1 MGLIKNY
8 QRSLIDRVKEN
19 KATFI
24 IYTILR
30 VLIVVVMIR
39 SIFIGNYEGVFTCI
53 LTLLLLLIPSFLKGA
68 LRISIPPLFESI
80 IYLFIFSANILGE
93 LAHFYAHIPIWDTML
108 HTLNG
113 FLFAAVG
120 YSTVELLNRSSK
132 KIKLSPL
139 YLTLVAFCVSMTIG
153 VLWEFFE
160 CGMDLFFGTDMQKD
174 FIVDTIRST
183 KLDPTNNQNVIV
195 VKDIVNTTITTRSG
209 EVTVIDGGYLDIGIL
224 DTMKDLCACIL
235 TRAVSLQL
243 KRGLIREY
251 VTEEDELKSPEGKI
265 DITASITSGVIQNH
279 RLICAHDEFSE
290 NSVRNRIVKQT
301 LTVLLASDV
310 KQEYRTEIRKLIR
323 FFTDV
328 DFIDPHTINWSMA
341 YDRNNQSYRFLIA
354 ICKLV
359 LKDLL
364 MAQSDGTFRMM
375 DLLDERA
382 QHAIYEKFI
391 LEYYRREHPELK
403 AGAPYIAWALDDGF
417 DDWLSDG
424 GE

>member
-1 MGLIKNY
+1 MGLIKSY
-8 QRSLIDRVKEN
+8 QRSVIERVKEN

-24 IYTILR
+24 IFTILR
-30 VLIVVVMIR
+30 VLIVVIMVR

-120 YSTVELLNRSSK
+120 YSAVDLLNRSSK

-209 EVTVIDGGYLDIGIL
+209 EVTVIDGGYLDIGL
-224 DTMKDLCACIL
+224 HDTMKDLFVNFIGAIVFCIF
-235 TRAVSLQL
+235 
-243 KRGLIREY
+243 G
-251 VTEEDELKSPEGKI
+251 
-265 DITASITSGVIQNH
+265 
-279 RLICAHDEFSE
+279 F
-290 NSVRNRIVKQT
+290 
-301 LTVLLASDV
+301 
-310 KQEYRTEIRKLIR
+310 
-323 FFTDV
+323 
-328 DFIDPHTINWSMA
+328 
-341 YDRNNQSYRFLIA
+341 
-354 ICKLV
+354 
-359 LKDLL
+359 
-364 MAQSDGTFRMM
+364 
-375 DLLDERA
+375 
-382 QHAIYEKFI
+382 IYEKVGRKNKTAAMVV
-391 LEYYRREHPELK
+391 EGLK
-403 AGAPYIAWALDDGF
+403 IRPASEEEIRQTEDNKQAAIDE
-417 DDWLSDG
+417 SKQKKNNKK
-424 GE
+424 EKKK

>member
-1 MGLIKNY
+1 MGLIKSY
-8 QRSLIDRVKEN
+8 QRSVIERVKEN

-30 VLIVVVMIR
+30 VLIVVIMVR

-209 EVTVIDGGYLDIGIL
+209 EVTTIDGGYLDIGIL
-224 DTMKDLCACIL
+224 DTMKDLFVNFIGAIVFCIFGFIYEKVGRKNK
-235 TRAVSLQL
+235 TAAMVVEGL
-243 KRGLIREY
+243 KIQPAS
-251 VTEEDELKSPEGKI
+251 EE
-265 DITASITSGVIQNH
+265 
-279 RLICAHDEFSE
+279 
-290 NSVRNRIVKQT
+290 
-301 LTVLLASDV
+301 
-310 KQEYRTEIRKLIR
+310 EIRKMEGNKQAA
-323 FFTDV
+323 
-328 DFIDPHTINWSMA
+328 IDESKQKK
-341 YDRNNQSYRFLIA
+341 NN
-354 ICKLV
+354 K
-359 LKDLL
+359 K
-364 MAQSDGTFRMM
+364 
-375 DLLDERA
+375 
-382 QHAIYEKFI
+382 K
-391 LEYYRREHPELK
+391 K
-403 AGAPYIAWALDDGF
+403 KK
-417 DDWLSDG
+417 
-424 GE
+424 

>member
-24 IYTILR
+24 IFTILR
-30 VLIVVVMIR
+30 ILIVVIMVR

-174 FIVDTIRST
+174 FLVDTIRST

-224 DTMKDLCACIL
+224 DTMKDLFVNFIGAIVFCIF
-235 TRAVSLQL
+235 
-243 KRGLIREY
+243 G
-251 VTEEDELKSPEGKI
+251 
-265 DITASITSGVIQNH
+265 
-279 RLICAHDEFSE
+279 F
-290 NSVRNRIVKQT
+290 
-301 LTVLLASDV
+301 
-310 KQEYRTEIRKLIR
+310 
-323 FFTDV
+323 
-328 DFIDPHTINWSMA
+328 
-341 YDRNNQSYRFLIA
+341 
-354 ICKLV
+354 
-359 LKDLL
+359 
-364 MAQSDGTFRMM
+364 
-375 DLLDERA
+375 
-382 QHAIYEKFI
+382 IYEKVGRKNKTAAMVV
-391 LEYYRREHPELK
+391 EGLK
-403 AGAPYIAWALDDGF
+403 IRPASEEEIKQMEGNKQAAIDE
-417 DDWLSDG
+417 SKQKKNSKKKKKK
-424 GE
+424 

>member
-1 MGLIKNY
+1 MNNSIIEGRFTMGLIKSY
-8 QRSLIDRVKEN
+8 QRSVIERVKEN

-24 IYTILR
+24 IFTILR
-30 VLIVVVMIR
+30 ILIVVIMVR

-68 LRISIPPLFESI
+68 LRMSIPPLFESI

-120 YSTVELLNRSSK
+120 YSAVELLNRSSK

-209 EVTVIDGGYLDIGIL
+209 EVTTIDGGYLDIGIL
-224 DTMKDLCACIL
+224 DTMKDLFVNFIGA
-235 TRAVSLQL
+235 
-243 KRGLIREY
+243 
-251 VTEEDELKSPEGKI
+251 
-265 DITASITSGVIQNH
+265 
-279 RLICAHDEFSE
+279 
-290 NSVRNRIVKQT
+290 IVFC
-301 LTVLLASDV
+301 V
-310 KQEYRTEIRKLIR
+310 
-323 FFTDV
+323 FGF
-328 DFIDPHTINWSMA
+328 
-341 YDRNNQSYRFLIA
+341 
-354 ICKLV
+354 
-359 LKDLL
+359 
-364 MAQSDGTFRMM
+364 
-375 DLLDERA
+375 
-382 QHAIYEKFI
+382 IYEKVGRKNKTAAMVV
-391 LEYYRREHPELK
+391 EGLK
-403 AGAPYIAWALDDGF
+403 IRPASEEEIRQMEGNKQSAIDE
-417 DDWLSDG
+417 SKQKKNNKK
-424 GE
+424 EKKK

>member
-24 IYTILR
+24 IFTILR
-30 VLIVVVMIR
+30 ILIVVIMVR
-39 SIFIGNYEGVFTCI
+39 SIFIGNYEGVFTCV

-120 YSTVELLNRSSK
+120 YSAVDLLNRSSK

-209 EVTVIDGGYLDIGIL
+209 EVTTIDGGYLDIGIL
-224 DTMKDLCACIL
+224 DTMKDLFVNFIGAIVFCIF
-235 TRAVSLQL
+235 
-243 KRGLIREY
+243 G
-251 VTEEDELKSPEGKI
+251 
-265 DITASITSGVIQNH
+265 
-279 RLICAHDEFSE
+279 F
-290 NSVRNRIVKQT
+290 
-301 LTVLLASDV
+301 
-310 KQEYRTEIRKLIR
+310 
-323 FFTDV
+323 
-328 DFIDPHTINWSMA
+328 
-341 YDRNNQSYRFLIA
+341 
-354 ICKLV
+354 
-359 LKDLL
+359 
-364 MAQSDGTFRMM
+364 
-375 DLLDERA
+375 
-382 QHAIYEKFI
+382 IYEKVGRKNKTAAMVV
-391 LEYYRREHPELK
+391 EGLK
-403 AGAPYIAWALDDGF
+403 IQPASEEEIRQMKDNKQAAIDE
-417 DDWLSDG
+417 SKQKKNNKKKKKK
-424 GE
+424 

>member
-1 MGLIKNY
+1 MGLIKSY
-8 QRSLIDRVKEN
+8 QRSVIERVKEN

-24 IYTILR
+24 IFTILR
-30 VLIVVVMIR
+30 VLIVVIMIR
-39 SIFIGNYEGVFTCI
+39 SIFIGNYEGVFTCV

-120 YSTVELLNRSSK
+120 YSTVDLLNRSSK

-209 EVTVIDGGYLDIGIL
+209 EVTTIDGGYLDIGIL
-224 DTMKDLCACIL
+224 DTMKDLFVNFIGAIVFCIF
-235 TRAVSLQL
+235 
-243 KRGLIREY
+243 G
-251 VTEEDELKSPEGKI
+251 
-265 DITASITSGVIQNH
+265 
-279 RLICAHDEFSE
+279 F
-290 NSVRNRIVKQT
+290 
-301 LTVLLASDV
+301 
-310 KQEYRTEIRKLIR
+310 
-323 FFTDV
+323 
-328 DFIDPHTINWSMA
+328 
-341 YDRNNQSYRFLIA
+341 
-354 ICKLV
+354 
-359 LKDLL
+359 
-364 MAQSDGTFRMM
+364 
-375 DLLDERA
+375 
-382 QHAIYEKFI
+382 IYEKVGRKNKTAAMVV
-391 LEYYRREHPELK
+391 EGLK
-403 AGAPYIAWALDDGF
+403 IRPASEEEIKQMQDNKQAAIDA
-417 DDWLSDG
+417 SKQKKNNKKKKKK
-424 GE
+424 

>member
-1 MGLIKNY
+1 MNNSIIEGRFTMGLIKSY
-8 QRSLIDRVKEN
+8 QRSVIERVKEN

-24 IYTILR
+24 IFTILR
-30 VLIVVVMIR
+30 ILIVVIMIR

-120 YSTVELLNRSSK
+120 YSAVDLLNRSSK

-174 FIVDTIRST
+174 FLVDTIRST

-209 EVTVIDGGYLDIGIL
+209 EVTTIDGGYLDIGIL
-224 DTMKDLCACIL
+224 DTMKDLFVNFIGAIVFCIF
-235 TRAVSLQL
+235 
-243 KRGLIREY
+243 G
-251 VTEEDELKSPEGKI
+251 
-265 DITASITSGVIQNH
+265 
-279 RLICAHDEFSE
+279 F
-290 NSVRNRIVKQT
+290 
-301 LTVLLASDV
+301 
-310 KQEYRTEIRKLIR
+310 
-323 FFTDV
+323 
-328 DFIDPHTINWSMA
+328 
-341 YDRNNQSYRFLIA
+341 
-354 ICKLV
+354 
-359 LKDLL
+359 
-364 MAQSDGTFRMM
+364 
-375 DLLDERA
+375 
-382 QHAIYEKFI
+382 IYEKVGRKNKTAAMVV
-391 LEYYRREHPELK
+391 EGLK
-403 AGAPYIAWALDDGF
+403 IRPASEEEIRQMEDNKQTAIDE
-417 DDWLSDG
+417 SKQKKNSKKKKKK
-424 GE
+424 

>member
-1 MGLIKNY
+1 MGLIKSY
-8 QRSLIDRVKEN
+8 QRSVIERVKEN

-24 IYTILR
+24 IFTILR
-30 VLIVVVMIR
+30 ILIVVIMIR
-39 SIFIGNYEGVFTCI
+39 SIFIGNYEGVFTCV

-120 YSTVELLNRSSK
+120 YSTVDLLNRSSK

-209 EVTVIDGGYLDIGIL
+209 EVTTIDGGYLDIGIL
-224 DTMKDLCACIL
+224 DTMKDLFVNFIGAIVFCIL
-235 TRAVSLQL
+235 KQ
-243 KRGLIREY
+243 K
-251 VTEEDELKSPEGKI
+251 K
-265 DITASITSGVIQNH
+265 
-279 RLICAHDEFSE
+279 
-290 NSVRNRIVKQT
+290 NSK
-301 LTVLLASDV
+301 
-310 KQEYRTEIRKLIR
+310 KK
-323 FFTDV
+323 
-328 DFIDPHTINWSMA
+328 
-341 YDRNNQSYRFLIA
+341 
-354 ICKLV
+354 K
-359 LKDLL
+359 K
-364 MAQSDGTFRMM
+364 
-375 DLLDERA
+375 
-382 QHAIYEKFI
+382 K
-391 LEYYRREHPELK
+391 
-403 AGAPYIAWALDDGF
+403 
-417 DDWLSDG
+417 
-424 GE
+424 

>member
-1 MGLIKNY
+1 MGLIKSY
-8 QRSLIDRVKEN
+8 QRSVIERVKEN

-24 IYTILR
+24 IFTILR
-30 VLIVVVMIR
+30 VLIVVIMVR

-224 DTMKDLCACIL
+224 DTMKDLFVNFIGAIVFCIF
-235 TRAVSLQL
+235 
-243 KRGLIREY
+243 G
-251 VTEEDELKSPEGKI
+251 
-265 DITASITSGVIQNH
+265 
-279 RLICAHDEFSE
+279 F
-290 NSVRNRIVKQT
+290 
-301 LTVLLASDV
+301 
-310 KQEYRTEIRKLIR
+310 
-323 FFTDV
+323 
-328 DFIDPHTINWSMA
+328 
-341 YDRNNQSYRFLIA
+341 
-354 ICKLV
+354 
-359 LKDLL
+359 
-364 MAQSDGTFRMM
+364 
-375 DLLDERA
+375 
-382 QHAIYEKFI
+382 IYEKVGRKNKTAAMVV
-391 LEYYRREHPELK
+391 EGLK
-403 AGAPYIAWALDDGF
+403 IRPASEEEIRQMEDNKQTAIDE
-417 DDWLSDG
+417 SKQKKNSKKKKKK
-424 GE
+424 